1 MPEGEIRLFIAVPV
15 PAPAVAACRSLI
27 DGVRAHEASAAVRW
41 VRLDGLHLTIR
52 FLGPTTPDLLPAVTE
67 AIRDAVARPPFPV
80 TLAGAGAFPSAR
92 RPRALWLG
100 VADGAADLAGIGTRL
115 DAPLAGLGWQP
126 EGRPFRPHLTIAR
139 TDAVPIALGA
149 SIADALTR
157 AAAGWQTTF
166 EADRVV
172 LYRSHLGR
180 GAPRYEPMAEIAV
193 HG

>member
-1 MPEGEIRLFIAVPV
+1 MPDGEIRLFIALPV
-15 PAPAVAACRSLI
+15 PAAAVDACRTLI
-27 DGVRAHEASAAVRW
+27 DSVRTHEASAAVRW

-52 FLGPTTPDLLPAVTE
+52 FLGPTAPDRVAAVTE
-67 AIRDAVARPPFPV
+67 AIRDAVARPPFAV
-80 TLAGAGAFPSAR
+80 TLAGAGAFPSAA

-100 VADGAADLAGIGTRL
+100 ISDGAAELAEIGTRL
-115 DAPLAGLGWQP
+115 DAPLGGLGWQP
-126 EGRPFRPHLTIAR
+126 EVRPFRPHLTIAR

-149 SIADALTR
+149 SIADALMR

-180 GAPRYEPMAEIAV
+180 GAPRYEPVAELAL

>member
-1 MPEGEIRLFIAVPV
+1 MPEGEIRLFIALPV

-27 DGVRAHEASAAVRW
+27 DRVRAHEASAAVRW

-52 FLGPTTPDLLPAVTE
+52 FLGPTGPDRVPAITD
-67 AIRDAVARPPFPV
+67 AIRDAVGRPPFPV
-80 TLAGAGAFPSAR
+80 TLAGAGAFPSAS

-100 VADGAADLAGIGTRL
+100 LSDGAADLAQIATRL

-126 EGRPFRPHLTIAR
+126 EGRPFRPHLTVAR
-139 TDAVPIALGA
+139 TDAVPIAVGA
-149 SIADALTR
+149 SIADMLTR
-157 AAAGWQTTF
+157 AAASWATTF

-180 GAPRYEPMAEIAV
+180 GAPRYEPMAEIAL